1 MITTTAQNG
10 RTLADLTTHAG
21 GPGVSDK
28 LRSFQKPT
36 PMQDFFD
43 VPSHIATDI
52 TTIDQ
57 HPTDACLSPRL
68 PRALIEGPDKTRRG
82 RTEGLSGYRC
92 KWPNALSLLSGKGHD
107 DRNTGGCESTTT
119 RSG

>member
-1 MITTTAQNG
+1 MAGQPVDYRLADPEWPVDPMITTTAQNG

-28 LRSFQKPT
+28 LRSFRKPT

-57 HPTDACLSPRL
+57 HPTDACMSPRL
-68 PRALIEGPDKTRRG
+68 SRALIEGPDKTRAAEPMVRV
-82 RTEGLSGYRC
+82 R
-92 KWPNALSLLSGKGHD
+92 
-107 DRNTGGCESTTT
+107 
-119 RSG
+119 